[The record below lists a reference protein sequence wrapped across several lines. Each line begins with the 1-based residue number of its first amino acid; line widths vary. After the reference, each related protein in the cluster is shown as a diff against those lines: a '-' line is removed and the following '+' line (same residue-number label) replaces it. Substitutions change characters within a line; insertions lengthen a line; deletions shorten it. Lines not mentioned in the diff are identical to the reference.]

1 MLGDFGGHFGGF
13 DQLFFDSSPLRPNKP
28 DFMSLEMDLRGNTGT
43 KFQPSPPQH
52 ASFTTTTTGALA
64 GGMGRSLQQRL
75 RCRPERPVWHGRE
88 SADDANYFYFYT
100 YPFPFVIV
108 AVVFHVAVSLVT
120 LLRSYD
126 GF

>member
-1 MLGDFGGHFGGF
+1 
-13 DQLFFDSSPLRPNKP
+13 
-28 DFMSLEMDLRGNTGT
+28 MSLEMDLRGNTGT
-43 KFQPSPPQH
+43 KFQPPPPNMH
-52 ASFTTTTTGALA
+52 L
-64 GGMGRSLQQRL
+64 LQQQQQVHL
-75 RCRPERPVWHGRE
+75 LVGWEDPSNNVSGADLNDLWHGRE